1 MKPESPARMR
11 DSLEAKF
18 RSQALSGRMDAGQIR
33 RRFVF
38 QRVLRRLGA
47 TGGWVLKGGFLLE
60 VRIPAGARSTKDLD
74 FATAPAESSDELLDR
89 IEEALQRDPDG
100 DFLRFS
106 VQQLK
111 ANRRDRQGLASWSV
125 SVRADL
131 DGRTFDQIR
140 LDVAER
146 LEEIDGGTEL
156 FTVPPVVDVDGLTGT
171 TLPAVDVC
179 QHAAEK
185 FHALC
190 LQFDD
195 GRPNTRTK
203 DLVDVVLMY
212 EAGLI
217 PHEGL
222 TSRPVWVFE
231 HRNSTAPPPVLP
243 EIPDAWD
250 ADYRVLTADLEIGI
264 RTAANAHSLAQEI
277 YQNAVAGVLEA
288 PNEGTI

>member
-11 DSLEAKF
+11 DALDAKF

-47 TGGWVLKGGFLLE
+47 AGGWVLKGGFLLE
-60 VRIPAGARSTKDLD
+60 IRIPAGARSTKDLD
-74 FATAPAESSDELLDR
+74 FATARAESNDELLDR
-89 IEEALQRDPDG
+89 IEEALQMDPDG
-100 DFLRFS
+100 DFLTFS
-106 VQQLK
+106 VQHVR
-111 ANRRDRQGLASWSV
+111 ANRRDRQDLASWSV

-156 FTVPPVVDVDGLTGT
+156 FTVPPVVDVDGLSGT

-190 LQFDD
+190 LEFDD

-203 DLVDVVLMY
+203 DLVDIVLMY

-217 PHEGL
+217 PNERL
-222 TSRPVWVFE
+222 TSRIVWVFE
-231 HRNSTAPPPVLP
+231 HRNSAAPPPCLP
-243 EIPDAWD
+243 DIPDSWQ
-250 ADYRVLTADLEIGI
+250 ADYRALTEDLEIHI
-264 RTAANAHSLAQEI
+264 KAVTDAHSLAQEI
-277 YQNAVAGVLEA
+277 YQNAVASALEA
-288 PNEGTI
+288 PNGGTN